1 MHISQSCKRKGKHLC
16 LLCEN
21 RAPFTCAGIFLKT
34 KSFFPS
40 VLAFRPQVNG
50 VFGHQTRRFSKTVPR
65 VDFFFKNATSS
76 FSCGRKRRFSNTM
89 MSYIIAHMPCKRGY
103 RIFIVL
109 AFSCWQAKGEND
121 FENGHVWTRPKRD
134 SGKGCFGKTKEAKVI
149 NNSTEHTSKA
159 KEKAANFW

>member
-21 RAPFTCAGIFLKT
+21 RFPSTCAGIFLKT
-34 KSFFPS
+34 KSFSLRFSLPS
-40 VLAFRPQVNG
+40 
-50 VFGHQTRRFSKTVPR
+50 TSKRRFRAPNTQVFENGPQSGF
-65 VDFFFKNATSS
+65 FFFKNATSS
-76 FSCGRKRRFSNTM
+76 FSCGRKRRFSNMM
-89 MSYIIAHMPCKRGY
+89 MSYIIEHMPCKRGY
-103 RIFIVL
+103 RSFIVL

-149 NNSTEHTSKA
+149 NNSTEHTSRA